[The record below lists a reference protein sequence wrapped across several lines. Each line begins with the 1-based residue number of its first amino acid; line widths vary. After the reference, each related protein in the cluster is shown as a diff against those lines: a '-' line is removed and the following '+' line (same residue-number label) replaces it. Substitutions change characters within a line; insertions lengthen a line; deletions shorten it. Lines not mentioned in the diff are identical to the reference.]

1 MSLKFYT
8 VMNHLKFFHR
18 LLGRGI
24 SSTRC
29 SWSWWLLQLQRSC
42 LYSILFLWPARE
54 VHFKKMIM
62 LFILPLLHLQQ
73 CASRMSSYAQISILM
88 FWSLDNVL
96 YSLSM
101 LLFTWVWPL
110 QCIYFATCWL
120 LADLHGSYVR
130 VRMLRSS
137 HPWVDLHFPC
147 RVMWIT
153 PFFLPKC
160 VRNGWNKSQNVHIW
174 LWKIWPFFIGQVS
187 CCCFTCT
194 LVVPP
199 PPPARTTLLTC
210 SSWLA

>member
-1 MSLKFYT
+1 MS
-8 VMNHLKFFHR
+8 
-18 LLGRGI
+18 
-24 SSTRC
+24 
-29 SWSWWLLQLQRSC
+29 
-42 LYSILFLWPARE
+42 
-54 VHFKKMIM
+54 
-62 LFILPLLHLQQ
+62 
-73 CASRMSSYAQISILM
+73 
-88 FWSLDNVL
+88 WSLDNVL

-101 LLFTWVWPL
+101 LLFTLVWLL

-174 LWKIWPFFIGQVS
+174 LWKIWPFFIGQIS
-187 CCCFTCT
+187 CCCFTCI
-194 LVVPP
+194 LMVPSF
-199 PPPARTTLLTC
+199 PPARTTLLTC
-210 SSWLA
+210 SSFLAQLHACTYIVVGKFASQLALVLSNFSRCSACAMLRSALCSLHASVSLHAQRFPAGHRRSLVDSPS